1 MISLSIAGSKPLLV
15 MGSGGGGC
23 GRNGAVRQYIRS
35 KVPRLR
41 WTGELHC
48 SFVQAIEFLGGQD
61 KATPKLILQLMGV
74 KGLTISH
81 VKSHLQ
87 MYRCSRL
94 VSHGT
99 GRRSEMQ
106 PQLQRKH
113 SCGADEQVPREFL
126 CPPLKRT
133 RMGTE
138 ATYKGMQGSQGI
150 SEMRTTGTQYCID
163 DYMQAMAMERRIK
176 EEGLRW
182 QRDAAAAAAADGG
195 AAASN
200 LQTVGCSVQESD
212 PFKIIKPEVHHLGP
226 VLKLQCSKVESS
238 GFISS
243 STGTAARDQPEPP
256 PLEKC
261 SLSLSLGPDPKCM
274 PAIAS
279 SPSES
284 SCILSSSSRSFSD
297 CSGNSGCL
305 VAPGV
310 NLELSMSICGS

>member
-1 MISLSIAGSKPLLV
+1 
-15 MGSGGGGC
+15 MGSGG

-41 WTGELHC
+41 WTAELHC

-94 VSHGT
+94 ASHGT
-99 GRRSEMQ
+99 GRRSETQ
-106 PQLQRKH
+106 AQLQRKH
-113 SCGADEQVPREFL
+113 SCAADEQVPKEFL

-182 QRDAAAAAAADGG
+182 QRDAAAADGG

-200 LQTVGCSVQESD
+200 LQTVGCSVQESG

-226 VLKLQCSKVESS
+226 MVKLQSSKLESS

-243 STGTAARDQPEPP
+243 SIGTAATDQPEEPP
-256 PLEKC
+256 EKC
-261 SLSLSLGPDPKCM
+261 SLSLSLGPDPICM

-305 VAPGV
+305 VAPVV

>member
-1 MISLSIAGSKPLLV
+1 M
-15 MGSGGGGC
+15 GGGGG

-41 WTGELHC
+41 WTAELHC

-94 VSHGT
+94 GSHAT

-113 SCGADEQVPREFL
+113 SCAADEQVPKEFL
-126 CPPLKRT
+126 SPPLKRT

-182 QRDAAAAAAADGG
+182 QQRDAAAAAADGG

-212 PFKIIKPEVHHLGP
+212 PFKIIKPEVHRLGT
-226 VLKLQCSKVESS
+226 VVKLRCSKPEST
-238 GFISS
+238 GFASS
-243 STGTAARDQPEPP
+243 SISTAARDRQEESP
-256 PLEKC
+256 EKC
-261 SLSLSLGPDPKCM
+261 SLSLCLGPDPRCM

-284 SCILSSSSRSFSD
+284 SCIISSSSSRSFSD
-297 CSGNSGCL
+297 CSGNSGCF